1 MDLKRRM
8 LAIVVLISTIFLA
21 SCSSNSSA
29 GSFDF
34 SSKADSVISAL
45 STFSSSLCNLSEDE
59 LTAIT
64 RFLIAFLTFIVLN
77 SVVMMVGEKHGHS
90 WLSKSEK
97 GFPSA
102 AGLGISLFVAIV
114 TFIFLPESIL
124 SFIGSSYAA
133 IIGWVLVWAP
143 LVGGIYL
150 WIRMKE
156 NLGKFHWLLLALVCI
171 GLAVIYGYGAVTFN
185 EIGGIC

>member
-1 MDLKRRM
+1 M
-8 LAIVVLISTIFLA
+8 LVIVVLISAFFLA
-21 SCSSNSSA
+21 SCSSNSSS
-29 GSFDF
+29 GPFNF
-34 SSKADSVISAL
+34 GSKADSVISAL
-45 STFSSSLCNLSEDE
+45 ATFSSSLCNLSEDE
-59 LTAIT
+59 MTAIT

-77 SVVMMVGEKHGHS
+77 SVVMMIGEKHGHS
-90 WLSKSEK
+90 WLNKSEK

-102 AGLGISLFVAIV
+102 AGLGISIFVAIV

-150 WIRMKE
+150 WIRLKE

-171 GLAVIYGYGAVTFN
+171 GLAIIYGYGAITFHDF
-185 EIGGIC
+185 GGVC